1 MGNNSSFLRKK
12 DFKFF
17 TTEANNLTGK
27 NSFRYS
33 GLAQKKVVGLEAGE
47 KGVVLTTKST
57 KGNSRKPA
65 KLFVKST
72 LNKDIRRVAK
82 SVNACSEYRPDLERV
97 ALARASALFRA
108 KRAQEIGVKP
118 PVKRTKG
125 ASADDDEE

>member
-72 LNKDIRRVAK
+72 LNTHRVAK
-82 SVNACSEYRPDLERV
+82 SVKNACSEYRPDLERV